1 MNDCVRRDR
10 SIARLLR
17 NSARLA
23 LSALLVLAVVNTPA
37 MADGNGN
44 PDRGGGG
51 HGGGGGGS
59 RGGGGGGHG
68 GGGHGGGGRGEGGY
82 RGGRGGYGGWG
93 GGYYPGPAVVFG
105 SPYYCT
111 PPLVYAPDYGYDYCE

>member
-1 MNDCVRRDR
+1 MNDLERRDR
-10 SIARLLR
+10 PIARFLR
-17 NSARLA
+17 NSARLT
-23 LSALLVLAVVNTPA
+23 LSALLVLCVVNTPA
-37 MADGNGN
+37 LADGNGD
-44 PDRGGGG
+44 PARGGG
-51 HGGGGGGS
+51 HGGGGGGGA
-59 RGGGGGGHG
+59 RGGGGGHG
-68 GGGHGGGGRGEGGY
+68 GGHGGGGGRGGGGGY